1 MAKSVA
7 STQKTFPTVL
17 PAAVSATTVDN
28 LVIMAAII
36 PIFLVTEKHTA
47 QPGISRD
54 LCSYEHQ
61 IVEAFH
67 DPWNII
73 NSGLHVIITLLHT
86 QVMKLKTT
94 YLCIRTLFHVHC
106 K

>member
-28 LVIMAAII
+28 LVITAAII

-86 QVMKLKTT
+86 
-94 YLCIRTLFHVHC
+94 
-106 K
+106 

>member
-17 PAAVSATTVDN
+17 PAAVSATTVDK
-28 LVIMAAII
+28 LVNMAAII
-36 PIFLVTEKHTA
+36 PIFLVTEEHTA
-47 QPGISRD
+47 QPGIPHD
-54 LCSYEHQ
+54 LCLCEHK

-67 DPWNII
+67 DPWNVV
-73 NSGLHVIITLLHT
+73 NSGLRAIITLLHS